1 MDNKLQNDKE
11 LEIFDSK
18 FANNETGDANKTN
31 LNSFFDDELKNKL
44 IVEDLTK
51 KRRKQKIKAEKTKR
65 KKVSK
70 KIIFVCVSKF
80 FLACLLIFI
89 LIFVPFAKVFYDNH
103 KDEFS
108 EMFFGKK
115 SKFQGV
121 LKLWNVD
128 SFEGGTSSKS
138 SFLEKISMLFER
150 KNKGVFV
157 MVQNMTEDEVV
168 ASLKAGTYPDLV
180 SFGTGM
186 NKYFDGK
193 FVRFDDDIALNVL
206 PNFYSAGLKNGALV
220 AVPFMSGVYSLICS
234 TERIENCGKDPKLN
248 LSTLAFALASEKTK
262 KGVTT
267 FVNSLTFGTKTT
279 SAFNAFSRKFETS
292 SLIEL
297 VENHIVDGL
306 YGSQTPY
313 QAYESFALKKSTMLL
328 GTQRDIVR
336 MQNRVLAGKESDLL
350 FEPVKEW
357 TDLVQYVGVLCSDK
371 TKHDVC
377 CDFVSFLLEESSQRL
392 LKDIGMFSVLDLNI
406 YDDLVFSGLEKVIDE
421 KIVVKSTFN

>member
-1 MDNKLQNDKE
+1 MKCRAGFSEECEN
-11 LEIFDSK
+11 FDSK
-18 FANNETGDANKTN
+18 FERNETGNADETN
-31 LNSFFDDELKNKL
+31 LNSFFDDKLENKERKL
-44 IVEDLTK
+44 IVDDQTKTK
-51 KRRKQKIKAEKTKR
+51 KKR
-65 KKVSK
+65 EENKKKRIPKRFV
-70 KIIFVCVSKF
+70 FVCVSRF
-80 FLACLLIFI
+80 FLVCLLISI
-89 LIFVPFAKVFYDNH
+89 LIFIPFAKVFYDNH
-103 KDEFS
+103 KDDFS
-108 EMFFGKK
+108 EIFFGKK

-121 LKLWNVD
+121 LRLWNVD

-138 SFLEKISMLFER
+138 GFLEKVSMLFEK

-193 FVRFDDDIALNVL
+193 LVRFDDKIAINIL

-220 AVPFMSGVYSLICS
+220 AVPFMTGVYSLICS
-234 TERIENCGKDPKLN
+234 TERIESCEKDSKLS

-262 KGVTT
+262 KGATT

-279 SAFNAFSRKFETS
+279 SAFDAFSRKFKSS

-297 VENHIVDGL
+297 VENHIVDGS
-306 YGSQTPY
+306 YNSQTPY
-313 QAYESFALKKSTMLL
+313 QAYESFALKKSSMLL

-350 FEPVKEW
+350 FEPISEW
-357 TDLVQYVGVLCSDK
+357 TDLVQYAGILCSDK
-371 TKHDVC
+371 NKYDVC
-377 CDFVSFLLEESSQRL
+377 CDFVSFLLEESTQKL

-406 YDDLVFSGLEKVIDE
+406 YDDLVFSKLEKVVNDE
-421 KIVVKSTFN
+421 IVVKSTFN